1 MRYRTII
8 VEDEPLALERMERL
22 LTSYQEQLEIIA
34 RAENGLDAVR
44 LINQLQPD
52 LVFLDIQMP
61 ELDGFGVLQQITCM
75 PWIIFC
81 TAYDQYALR
90 AFNTNS
96 LDYLLKP
103 IEPERLKAAMDKLT
117 RVCNPKSQGLE
128 EKLTRLLTSLQSNMP
143 QRLQVRS
150 GDRIRL
156 LPYSEIFFL
165 KACDDYVE
173 VHTFDETYLIHQ
185 TLNQLES
192 LLPVENFVRIH
203 RSSIINLNHLGEIVR
218 WFSGGYRARMKDRKK
233 SELEVSRS
241 AKFRLGLR

>member
-8 VEDEPLALERMERL
+8 VEDESLALERMERL
-22 LTSYQEQLEIIA
+22 LVPYQKDLEIIA
-34 RAENGLDAVR
+34 AAENGLDAVR

-61 ELDGFGVLQQITCM
+61 EPDGFGVLQQITCI

-103 IEPERLKAAMDKLT
+103 IEPERLKSAMDKLL
-117 RVCNPKSQGLE
+117 RVGNPKTQGLE
-128 EKLTRLLTSLQSNMP
+128 EKLNRLLASLQRP
-143 QRLQVRS
+143 APRRLHVRS

-156 LPYSEIFFL
+156 LPYDEVFFL

-192 LLPVENFVRIH
+192 LLPGENFIRIH
-203 RSSIINLNHLGEIVR
+203 RSSIINLSHLGEIVR
-218 WFSGGYRARMKDRKK
+218 WFSGNYRARMKDRKK
-233 SELEVSRS
+233 SELDVSRT
-241 AKFRLGLR
+241 AKSRLGL